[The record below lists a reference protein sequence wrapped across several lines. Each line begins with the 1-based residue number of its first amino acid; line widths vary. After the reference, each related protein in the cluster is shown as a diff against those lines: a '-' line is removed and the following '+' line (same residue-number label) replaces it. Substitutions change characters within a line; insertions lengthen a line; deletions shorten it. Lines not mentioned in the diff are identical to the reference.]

1 MSKAAG
7 LAQQS
12 EKKKGHVNGSEEIPK
27 SQCNCGISSA
37 KHALLKR
44 LADENFNY

>member
-1 MSKAAG
+1 MAKAAG
-7 LAQQS
+7 LPQQS
-12 EKKKGHVNGSEEIPK
+12 EEKKEHVGGIEEIPK
-27 SQCNCGISSA
+27 SQCNCGIYSA